1 MERCRL
7 NRPSRPFRPSLTVT
21 NWCILRRPQITPGV
35 HNEMAAPKKPYE
47 QFGPFILFK
56 KLEADSHG
64 ELWRAARFDGGQL
77 GATLALRRLT
87 GGNRQALGAA
97 AEYAQTV
104 VSQLH
109 GTSFAR
115 DQVLGTIDHVPYVAW
130 DYAGG
135 RSLRHIIDRAR
146 GGKDVSPNP
155 LPLDQAIVIA
165 EKVALS
171 LATMGELRDPSGNRL
186 LHGALIPQFIWI
198 SDDGEIRVAG
208 QQLGTGLVASLGDPK
223 VAADI
228 GRYFALEYRTT
239 GAPSKASEVYALGAI
254 LFLLVTGQEPPD
266 NMTASAFTAAV
277 RAAKTT
283 TGTPVPDDIRVILD
297 KSFNLDPSM
306 RYASVGDMK
315 QALSALANG
324 GKYSATTFNLA
335 FYLSNLLKREMEGE
349 TAERE
354 KEAKVNLA
362 PYLESPR
369 ATAPVPLPLPEDH
382 VPSPAPF
389 AAHADAAPKRSKAPL
404 AVAAVV
410 VLGLLGAG
418 GYFMLG
424 KTSTQPA
431 ATQVTQASTMSSPVT
446 ATAAPRIISEPVL
459 ASPAVTATT
468 GTADSAAAQ
477 QAAFELAV
485 KQKLNAEMMKL
496 QTNFTEGLK
505 KTQSQHAPIATAPA
519 PAPSSVAEAAPSAAQ
534 LDQQRREAVRQD
546 APVQQAAAP
555 AVVPQVQQQTAAP
568 VPQPT
573 APAPAPVQQ
582 VATVREGDV
591 VDVGS
596 LDVLPRPT
604 RPIRP
609 NYPPIAARQRISAT
623 VILSALVSET
633 GQVLDVRVLRG
644 FAGFGIN
651 DAAVYAMKST
661 KFSAPMKDGKRV
673 RTWFPQTIEF
683 KP

>member
-1 MERCRL
+1 
-7 NRPSRPFRPSLTVT
+7 
-21 NWCILRRPQITPGV
+21 
-35 HNEMAAPKKPYE
+35 MAAPKKPYE
-47 QFGPFILFK
+47 QFGPFVLFK
-56 KLEADSHG
+56 KLETDSHG
-64 ELWRAARFDGGQL
+64 ELWRAARIDGGQL

-87 GGNRQALGAA
+87 GGNRQALVAA
-97 AEYAQTV
+97 AEWAQTV
-104 VSQLH
+104 VAQLH

-115 DQVLGTIDHVPYVAW
+115 DQVVGTADQVPYVAW

-146 GGKDVSPNP
+146 GGKETTPNP

-171 LATMGELRDPSGNRL
+171 LATMSELRDPSGDRL
-186 LHGALIPQFIWI
+186 LHGALVPQFVWI

-208 QQLGTGLVASLGDPK
+208 QQLGSGLVASLGDPN

-228 GRYFALEYRTT
+228 GRYFSLEYRTT
-239 GAPSKASEVYALGAI
+239 GVPSKASEVYALGAI

-266 NMTASAFTAAV
+266 NMTASAFSSAL

-283 TGTPVPDDIRVILD
+283 TGAPMPDDIRVILD

-306 RYASVGDMK
+306 RYPSVGEMK
-315 QALSALANG
+315 QALTGLANG

-335 FYLSNLLKREMEGE
+335 FYLSNLLKREMEVE
-349 TAERE
+349 TTERE

-362 PYLESPR
+362 PYLEAPRPAAPAPVAVPR
-369 ATAPVPLPLPEDH
+369 AEMPT
-382 VPSPAPF
+382 PSPF
-389 AAHADAAPKRSKAPL
+389 AAVDAPPKRSKLPL

-410 VLGLLGAG
+410 VLGLLGGAA
-418 GYFMLG
+418 YMMLG
-424 KTSTQPA
+424 KSVSQPA
-431 ATQVTQASTMSSPVT
+431 GTQVVQASTMTVAP
-446 ATAAPRIISEPVL
+446 AAAPRIISEPVL
-459 ASPAVTATT
+459 ASPAAATATT
-468 GTADSAAAQ
+468 GTVDPAAAQ
-477 QAAFELAV
+477 QAAFEQAV

-496 QTNFTEGLK
+496 QTNFTENLK
-505 KTQSQHAPIATAPA
+505 KSQSSNAPVQTAAATPA
-519 PAPSSVAEAAPSAAQ
+519 PAEAAPSASQ
-534 LDQQRREAVRQD
+534 LDQQRRETARVESPV
-546 APVQQAAAP
+546 PVQQQAAP
-555 AVVPQVQQQTAAP
+555 AVVPQTQSAAAAP
-568 VPQPT
+568 QPV

-582 VATVREGDV
+582 VAAVREGDV
-591 VDVGS
+591 VDVGA
-596 LDVLPRPT
+596 LDVLPRPQ

-609 NYPPIAARQRISAT
+609 SYPPMAARQRISAT

-633 GQVLDVRVLRG
+633 GEVLDVRVLRG

-651 DAAVYAMKST
+651 DSAIRAMKAT
-661 KFSAPMKDGKRV
+661 KFSSPMKEGKRV